1 MTIRERM
8 LQWEDLSAKD
18 LVDIAFKSYM
28 DVYQY
33 IKERHLDF
41 FHVVY
46 GNEDG
51 YIAFLIDLLKVSI
64 AADGVLTENE
74 VILTQMILKHI
85 SDTDYSENDVYSLF
99 KSVDRDSYKLVS
111 NIGKGINDD
120 QVVGAMA
127 AFLASVAAI
136 DGRVSEEEISF
147 VESLC

>member
-8 LQWEDLSAKD
+8 LQWEDYSAKD

-28 DVYQY
+28 DIYKF

-51 YIAFLIDLLKVSI
+51 YIPFLIDLLKVSI
-64 AADGVLTENE
+64 AADGKLTENE
-74 VILTQMILKHI
+74 VILTQMILEHI
-85 SDTDYSENDVYSLF
+85 SDTKYSENDIYSLF
-99 KSVDRDSYKLVS
+99 KSVDGDSYKLIS
-111 NIGKGINDD
+111 GIAHGIKDD

-147 VESLC
+147 VESLL